1 MSVFVMFV
9 CGKMAFCTQM
19 ELLIMWISWEDSLNV
34 VAAAWGGNAL
44 SLPGWRKKKIFPLEV
59 SAPQSSQVCK
69 AFTSQ
74 RYSLIFIKIRYN

>member
-34 VAAAWGGNAL
+34 VAAA
-44 SLPGWRKKKIFPLEV
+44 
-59 SAPQSSQVCK
+59 
-69 AFTSQ
+69 
-74 RYSLIFIKIRYN
+74 